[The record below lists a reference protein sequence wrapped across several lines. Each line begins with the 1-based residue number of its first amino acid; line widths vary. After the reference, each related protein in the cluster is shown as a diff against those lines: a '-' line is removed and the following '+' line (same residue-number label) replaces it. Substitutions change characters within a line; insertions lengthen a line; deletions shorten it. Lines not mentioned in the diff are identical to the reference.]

1 MSRVLRRP
9 MFRGGIADSE
19 GTGITSGL
27 MDNYNQGGRVGF
39 ANGTSY
45 FDIIS
50 PFRQKFGT
58 NIIDPGKMY
67 EKRIQEIQKQTEDK
81 GYMDD
86 PSGLTPIQPGRIKT
100 LEELNLFT
108 EKGKSDFI
116 NNLQKQRES
125 QVKNISEESKNLS
138 KEQKNQLFSF
148 YGINEKDLSNIKK
161 ESALEDGVT
170 EGTTETKG
178 AGQQPAKTDLKTV
191 YEDLLPLFKKELG
204 AADDEFSRQ
213 KYLELAKF
221 GLNLLR
227 QPGGPPGGERNL
239 LGAIAASAEK
249 PLEGYQAILAKEQ
262 QAQRLPKALALEAA
276 MKFSDPSDIAK
287 KIKSLS
293 QMSGLSEEQV
303 AKSFITT
310 GESSVK
316 TITNNA
322 EALAENVGKEAAL
335 KIATTIQGAGVS
347 ISQISKLPKDKNN
360 NLEKEKITEGYY
372 YDNDGKV
379 FKVDKNKNLRPLVIK

>member
-9 MFRGGIADSE
+9 MFRGGYVDSE

-27 MDNYNQGGRVGF
+27 TDNYNQGGRVGF

-50 PFRQKFGT
+50 PFTQKFGT

-86 PSGLTPIQPGRIKT
+86 PSGLTTIQPGRIKT

-108 EKGKSDFI
+108 DKGKLDFI
-116 NNLQKQRES
+116 SNLQKQRES
-125 QVKNISEESKNLS
+125 QIKSITEESKNLS
-138 KEQKNQLFSF
+138 QEQKNKLFSF
-148 YGINEKDLSNIKK
+148 YGINEKDLLNIKK
-161 ESALEDGVT
+161 ESALED
-170 EGTTETKG
+170 EGTKGTTGAKGTE
-178 AGQQPAKTDLKTV
+178 QQPAKTDLKTV

-249 PLEGYQAILAKEQ
+249 PLEIG
-262 QAQRLPKALALEAA
+262 
-276 MKFSDPSDIAK
+276 IAH
-287 KIKSLS
+287 
-293 QMSGLSEEQV
+293 V
-303 AKSFITT
+303 
-310 GESSVK
+310 
-316 TITNNA
+316 
-322 EALAENVGKEAAL
+322 
-335 KIATTIQGAGVS
+335 
-347 ISQISKLPKDKNN
+347 
-360 NLEKEKITEGYY
+360 
-372 YDNDGKV
+372 
-379 FKVDKNKNLRPLVIK
+379 